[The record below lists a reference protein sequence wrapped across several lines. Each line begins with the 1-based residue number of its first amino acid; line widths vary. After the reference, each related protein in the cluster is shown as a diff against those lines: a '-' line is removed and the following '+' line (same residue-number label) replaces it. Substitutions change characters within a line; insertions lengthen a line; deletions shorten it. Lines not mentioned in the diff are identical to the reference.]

1 VKIFADM
8 PERIAAVPIAVDVP
22 QVDLAVLEVQFGH
35 AFVAVLVP
43 EAGAKLCKISSM
55 TPPFD
60 LW

>member
-1 VKIFADM
+1 M